1 MGIPEKKPDIVV
13 EVAAILAATLPIPG
27 PTTVIVK
34 LHLVMELKKKDGER
48 IEDALVQLSQSI
60 LETVDSKGS
69 KYNENFEVLAA
80 VQCGLYRVFRIPH
93 RREQLGGGKHS
104 SFPKFCFPHRRLY
117 GERQPRQQSKP
128 SRNRQQIK

>member
-1 MGIPEKKPDIVV
+1 MGIPGKKPDIVV
-13 EVAAILAATLPIPG
+13 EVAAILAATLPTPG
-27 PTTVIVK
+27 PATVIVK
-34 LHLVMELKKKDGER
+34 LHLVMELKKDGER

-117 GERQPRQQSKP
+117 GERQPHQQSKP